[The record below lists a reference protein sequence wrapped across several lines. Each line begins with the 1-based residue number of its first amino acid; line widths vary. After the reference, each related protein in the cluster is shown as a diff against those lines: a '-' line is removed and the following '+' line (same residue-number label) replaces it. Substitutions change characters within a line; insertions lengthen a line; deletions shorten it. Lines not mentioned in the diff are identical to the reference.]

1 MKKVL
6 LLMMGCIVSLAVM
19 AQKDVTKFLGIP
31 VDGTVSAM
39 VQKLA
44 AKGFKKVYGF
54 DNVLQGQFNGSD
66 VHVFIGTNNNKVYRI
81 MVSEKTEWDESEV
94 RNRFNTLCNQFD
106 KNPKYFS
113 LSIENQKISEE
124 EKISYEMLVHNK
136 RYQAAFYQKP
146 DTSLISY
153 KEDLSAIIAS
163 KYSKEQLENPTE
175 EITRDI
181 SNMSVDY
188 AMDKMSKKSVWFMIY
203 SNVGKYSI
211 SIYYDN
217 EYNKANG
224 EDL

>member
-1 MKKVL
+1 M
-6 LLMMGCIVSLAVM
+6 
-19 AQKDVTKFLGIP
+19 
-31 VDGTVSAM
+31 
-39 VQKLA
+39 
-44 AKGFKKVYGF
+44 
-54 DNVLQGQFNGSD
+54 
-66 VHVFIGTNNNKVYRI
+66 
-81 MVSEKTEWDESEV
+81 
-94 RNRFNTLCNQFD
+94 
-106 KNPKYFS
+106 
-113 LSIENQKISEE
+113 
-124 EKISYEMLVHNK
+124 
-136 RYQAAFYQKP
+136 
-146 DTSLISY
+146 ISY